1 MKKYISILL
10 AAVMAVGCLAGCG
23 QKNSNE
29 QADNTDDG
37 KLKVVT
43 TIFPEYDWV
52 KEIAGDEISNIDLT
66 MLLDNGVDLH
76 SYQPTSEDILKISD
90 CDLFVY
96 VGGESDSWVDDA
108 LKNATNKD
116 MQVINLLDVLKDSIK
131 TEESMPGMQAEE
143 GHNHGYAHFEDSDVQ
158 DRTLSDWDGDWQSVY
173 PYLQDGVLDE
183 VMEKKAESGE
193 KTAEEYKEYYEN
205 GYKTD
210 VSQITIDAEN
220 NTMCFV
226 KNGVASKAT
235 YEYKGYQIYD
245 YESGSRGVRYFFEA
259 TSGDADAPKYVQFSD
274 HGIAPGKAE
283 HFHIYAGNDGFDAL
297 SEEMENWPTYYPA
310 DMSGNEIAED
320 MLEHEEKEYDEHVWL
335 SLKNAQTL
343 CKAIAEALE
352 TADPEHKDVYAAN
365 VDSYLEKLSSLDG
378 QYQDAVANGSQK
390 TLLFGDRFPF
400 RYMVDDYGLK
410 YYAAFAG
417 CSAESE
423 ASFETISF
431 LAKKVDEL
439 GLKNIMTIENSD
451 QKIAKTIR
459 DNTKDKNQ
467 EILSLDSMQSTTS
480 EDVKNGTTYLSV
492 MESNLDVLKKAMQ

>member
-310 DMSGNEIAED
+310 DMSGKEIAED

-417 CSAESE
+417 C
-423 ASFETISF
+423 
-431 LAKKVDEL
+431 LLKVKQV
-439 GLKNIMTIENSD
+439 LKQS
-451 QKIAKTIR
+451 
-459 DNTKDKNQ
+459 
-467 EILSLDSMQSTTS
+467 LSLQRR
-480 EDVKNGTTYLSV
+480 
-492 MESNLDVLKKAMQ
+492 

>member
-158 DRTLSDWDGDWQSVY
+158 YRTLSDWDGDWQSVY

-310 DMSGNEIAED
+310 DMSGKEIAED

>member
-310 DMSGNEIAED
+310 DMSGKEIAED

-378 QYQDAVANGSQK
+378 QYQDAVANASQK

-400 RYMVDDYGLK
+400 RFRY
-410 YYAAFAG
+410 
-417 CSAESE
+417 
-423 ASFETISF
+423 F
-431 LAKKVDEL
+431 LAGHRHFGRL
-439 GLKNIMTIENSD
+439 
-451 QKIAKTIR
+451 
-459 DNTKDKNQ
+459 
-467 EILSLDSMQSTTS
+467 
-480 EDVKNGTTYLSV
+480 
-492 MESNLDVLKKAMQ
+492 